1 VERQLAPRSPVPILN
16 SKNLQKI
23 AKRLFSQ
30 ADHAVVDPAHGVA
43 VLARLA
49 ECTMSLR
56 IESLIACGSCAV
68 SFKVGMRVRLA
79 LVGKP

>member
-1 VERQLAPRSPVPILN
+1 VLLLR

-23 AKRLFSQ
+23 VKLLFSQ
-30 ADHAVVDPAHGVA
+30 ADHTVVDTVHGVA

-49 ECTMSLR
+49 ECTMSLL
-56 IESLIACGSCAV
+56 IESLIGCGSCAV